1 MTEVFGIDLEADNAH
16 FVFTGDAPN
25 DSPMFGFFEN
35 SIGVAN
41 VLDFQDRLDAE
52 PTFITTRRGGEG
64 FAEVV
69 SSLLDAY
76 A

>member
-1 MTEVFGIDLEADNAH
+1 
-16 FVFTGDAPN
+16 
-25 DSPMFGFFEN
+25 MFGFFEN

-64 FAEVV
+64 FAEAV
-69 SSLLDAY
+69 SALLDAH